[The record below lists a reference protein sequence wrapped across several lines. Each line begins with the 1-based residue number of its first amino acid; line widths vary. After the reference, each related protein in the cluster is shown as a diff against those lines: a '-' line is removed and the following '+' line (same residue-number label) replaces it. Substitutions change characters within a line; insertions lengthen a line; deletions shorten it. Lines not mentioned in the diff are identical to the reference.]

1 MSTPILEA
9 RNISL
14 TYKSSNRSLWG
25 GFTHKALSD
34 ISFILNK
41 GETIGIL
48 GRNGGGKS
56 SLLRILAGIVN
67 PSSGEVICPHGT
79 TRALLTLGLGFMPG
93 ISGRENALY
102 SAMLQG
108 MTKKDAKAIL
118 VDIEAFSELGEF
130 FDQPVDTYSSGM
142 RSRLGFATAMYT
154 NVDILFIDET
164 LSVGDIHFKKKA
176 EQAMKDKLRSTQS
189 CVFVSHSSDQI
200 NKICDR
206 AIWIEDGVIKEQG
219 KTQTIAHHYNL
230 SMLSQNTATGTAT
243 ITEKAPA
250 TAIDKVQEQKVQQ

>member
-1 MSTPILEA
+1 MNAPILQA

-14 TYKSSNRSLWG
+14 TNRSSNRSLFG
-25 GFTHKALSD
+25 GFVHEALKD
-34 ISFILNK
+34 ISFDLHT

-67 PSSGEVICPHGT
+67 PSSGEVICPPKT

-93 ISGRENALY
+93 ISGRENAMY

-108 MTKKDAKAIL
+108 MSRKQAKAIL
-118 VDIEAFSELGEF
+118 NDVDDFAELGEF
-130 FDQPVDTYSSGM
+130 FDQPIDTYSAGM
-142 RSRLGFATAMYT
+142 RARLGFATALYT
-154 NVDILFIDET
+154 RVDILFIDET
-164 LSVGDIHFKKKA
+164 LSVGDVHFKKKA
-176 EQAMKDKLRSTQS
+176 ETAMQQKLRDTQT

-206 AIWIEDGVIKEQG
+206 AIWIEDGCIKEQG
-219 KTQTIAHHYNL
+219 KTQTVAHHYNL
-230 SMLSQNTATGTAT
+230 SML
-243 ITEKAPA
+243 APKPDTPA
-250 TAIDKVQEQKVQQ
+250 QSAPLEAI